1 MPQNEAL
8 IHKCSVMFKFVQ
20 TGLLADAEV
29 LEDIAE
35 YFVGSDLAL
44 SGDFCQVGK
53 DEAEVFSNE
62 VTRQL
67 VVKSCDDAAQIVLG
81 ME

>member
-1 MPQNEAL
+1 M
-8 IHKCSVMFKFVQ
+8 
-20 TGLLADAEV
+20 

-67 VVKSCDDAAQIVLG
+67 VVKSYNDAAHIVLG

>member
-1 MPQNEAL
+1 ML
-8 IHKCSVMFKFVQ
+8 IFGFSFHSKNI
-20 TGLLADAEV
+20 TLLSDAEV